1 MRIIK
6 ESALSQ
12 VIIKT
17 WLCPHLSVAL
27 SLLPNLT
34 MQRGS
39 SDLTEQNGLY
49 FFKYQID
56 LRFHPHFS
64 SY

>member
-27 SLLPNLT
+27 SLLPILT

-39 SDLTEQNGLY
+39 SDLTEQMD
-49 FFKYQID
+49 FIF
-56 LRFHPHFS
+56 
-64 SY
+64 